1 MNVCIIMG
9 RILEE
14 INFNF
19 IYNNKYVSIANCKI
33 EIAKETQIEIYGL
46 DEKAD
51 YMYSKLNKNDT
62 ILVYGSI
69 VNEGRTN
76 KIEVK
81 EIKKINSK

>member
-33 EIAKETQIEIYGL
+33 EVAKEIQIEIYGL

>member
-81 EIKKINSK
+81 EKKISSK

>member
-51 YMYSKLNKNDT
+51 YMYSKLNKDGT

-81 EIKKINSK
+81 EIKK